1 MSVFRIEKNVN
12 PHFRNVWES
21 KVPYNVLKGG
31 RNSFKSSV
39 VALKLVKEMSKQLNK
54 NKRANVVVI
63 RKVANTIRDS
73 VFNKIQW
80 ALNIYGYANQFK
92 ATVSPFKI
100 THIYT
105 GSTFYFYGADD
116 FQKLKSN
123 DISDIVA
130 VWYEEA
136 AEFDSKEEFDQTN
149 ITFMRQKHKDVRF
162 VKFYWSYNPPRNPY
176 NWINEW
182 SEEVKTD
189 DSYLVHESSYLN
201 DELGFV
207 TEQMLLDIERIKQND
222 YEYYRYIYLGEPVG
236 LGSNVY
242 NMACFHPLTE
252 LPSNDRLIG
261 ISYALDTGHQQSAT
275 ACGAYGITARGNV
288 ILLDT
293 YYYSPAGK
301 SIKLAPSELTVEIKK
316 FIDEVQERYNANLI
330 QLTIDSA
337 EGALRN
343 QFFKD
348 YGIRWHPVAKKKNQ
362 TMIDMVTSLLAE
374 GRFFY
379 LDNENNKIFIEEHKM
394 YRYDEKTINT
404 EEPRVVKEDDHTVDE
419 FKYFVL
425 DNAKLL
431 GLKA

>member
-12 PHFRNVWES
+12 PHFKSVWES

-80 ALNIYGYANQFK
+80 ALTIYGYANQFK

-136 AEFDSKEEFDQTN
+136 AEFDNKEEFDQTN

-242 NMACFHPLTE
+242 NMSCFHPLTE

-301 SIKLAPSELTVEIKK
+301 SVKLAPSELTVEIKS
-316 FIDEVQERYNANLI
+316 FIDEVQDRYNANLI

-362 TMIDMVTSLLAE
+362 TMIDMVTSLLAQ

-394 YRYDEKTINT
+394 YRYDQKTINT

>member
-12 PHFRNVWES
+12 PHFKSVWES

-39 VALKLVKEMSKQLNK
+39 VALKLVKEMSKRLNK

-242 NMACFHPLTE
+242 NMSCFHPLTE
-252 LPSNDRLIG
+252 LPTNDRLIG

-301 SIKLAPSELTVEIKK
+301 TVKLAPSELTVEIKS
-316 FIDEVQERYNANLI
+316 FIDEVQDKYNANLI

-343 QFFKD
+343 QFFK
-348 YGIRWHPVAKKKNQ
+348 
-362 TMIDMVTSLLAE
+362 
-374 GRFFY
+374 
-379 LDNENNKIFIEEHKM
+379 
-394 YRYDEKTINT
+394 
-404 EEPRVVKEDDHTVDE
+404 
-419 FKYFVL
+419 YFVVFVI
-425 DNAKLL
+425 
-431 GLKA
+431 

>member
-1 MSVFRIEKNVN
+1 
-12 PHFRNVWES
+12 
-21 KVPYNVLKGG
+21 
-31 RNSFKSSV
+31 
-39 VALKLVKEMSKQLNK
+39 
-54 NKRANVVVI
+54 
-63 RKVANTIRDS
+63 
-73 VFNKIQW
+73 
-80 ALNIYGYANQFK
+80 
-92 ATVSPFKI
+92 
-100 THIYT
+100 
-105 GSTFYFYGADD
+105 
-116 FQKLKSN
+116 
-123 DISDIVA
+123 
-130 VWYEEA
+130 
-136 AEFDSKEEFDQTN
+136 
-149 ITFMRQKHKDVRF
+149 MRQKHKDVRF

-222 YEYYRYIYLGEPVG
+222 YEYYRYIYLGEPVV

-301 SIKLAPSELTVEIKK
+301 SVKLAPSELTVEIKK
-316 FIDEVQERYNANLI
+316 FIDTVQEKYNANLI

-348 YGIRWHPVAKKKNQ
+348 YGVRWHPVAKKKNQ